1 MEQNT
6 KTITMPLSEYNQ
18 LIQNSNKCFVELYG
32 YTKEEIEELQS
43 SRNASINNT
52 IYWTNRYKDCEEKLS
67 EAKEVIQN
75 LKDTISKIE
84 SELSKYKSKKWYEFW
99 K

>member
-1 MEQNT
+1 
-6 KTITMPLSEYNQ
+6 MPLSEYNQ

-32 YTKEEIEELQS
+32 YTKEEIEELKS

-52 IYWTNRYKDCEEKLS
+52 IYWTNRYNDCEEKLS

-75 LKDTISKIE
+75 LKDTISKME

>member
-1 MEQNT
+1 MEQDT
-6 KTITMPLSEYNQ
+6 KTVTMPLSEYNQ

-32 YTKEEIEELQS
+32 YTKEEIEELKS

-52 IYWTNRYKDCEEKLS
+52 IYWTNRYNDCEEKLS

-84 SELSKYKSKKWYEFW
+84 SELSKYKNKKRYEFW